1 MIHLVLVQGG
11 PKQILIHTQQ
21 NVTSHAYMP
30 EHIADHTKNKTR
42 VRGGI
47 NTSHLVSVTRVA
59 SRRSVIG
66 EEHSL
71 CLCMMIINSLCLSKW
86 SRRSQCYKERRMHKF
101 S

>member
-11 PKQILIHTQQ
+11 PKQILIPTQQ

-30 EHIADHTKNKTR
+30 EHIPDQTENKAR
-42 VRGGI
+42 VRGDI
-47 NTSHLVSVTRVA
+47 NTSHLMSMTRVA

-66 EEHSL
+66 EERGL

-86 SRRSQCYKERRMHKF
+86 SRRSQRYTEGRMHKF